1 MKQVIKSLLFAFC
14 VIGAPTNVYAYPFQP
29 NPASFQK
36 YMNTVKWSP
45 GNKVRFQDLSDC
57 NDVVWGKFYLCE
69 SGFVT
74 WTNPKGTRVCDVKIV
89 SFRDQKL
96 ERSPTD
102 PVYFDVT
109 GCRWK

>member
-14 VIGAPTNVYAYPFQP
+14 VIGAPTYVYALPFQM
-29 NPASFQK
+29 NPQSFQN
-36 YMNTVKWSP
+36 YMNTLKWSP

-74 WTNPKGTRVCDVKIV
+74 WTNPQGTRIC
-89 SFRDQKL
+89 
-96 ERSPTD
+96 E
-102 PVYFDVT
+102 VYTTYYYAPDHTSNRAKFEAK